1 MLFIL
6 VMEPLNWLLQLAT
19 SEGLLSPINSRMAK
33 LRTSMYADDAV
44 VFVNLIKEEV
54 QVVVGILQIFGNASG
69 LITNMGKSAV
79 YPIRCEDVNLE
90 EVMEGFQC
98 PIKSFPCNYLGLPLH
113 FRQLHKVE
121 IQSLIDKISNWLPA

>member
-54 QVVVGILQIFGNASG
+54 QVVVGFYKFSEMHL
-69 LITNMGKSAV
+69 V
-79 YPIRCEDVNLE
+79 
-90 EVMEGFQC
+90 
-98 PIKSFPCNYLGLPLH
+98 
-113 FRQLHKVE
+113 
-121 IQSLIDKISNWLPA
+121 